1 MQSLISI
8 PGPALL
14 SIEGA
19 VGIVFI
25 LTLMLVI
32 AGAMA
37 AILSRALVRS
47 VAGLAVCFTG
57 VAGLYYFLLSPFLAM
72 MQMLIYVG
80 AVSILIVF
88 GIMMVTQTGKDTPVR
103 RRRAALA
110 GPFGFS
116 VGVLLFAAF
125 TLFALKTDWY
135 QFSRSNQGGTRELG
149 LALLSEY
156 VLAFEV
162 ISVVL
167 LLSIIGALVLA
178 QRVRG

>member
-8 PGPALL
+8 PAPALL

-178 QRVRG
+178 QRGRG

>member
-116 VGVLLFAAF
+116 VGVLLIAAY
-125 TLFALKTDWY
+125 TLVALETDGY
-135 QFSRSNQGGTRELG
+135 QFARSNEGRTRELRI
-149 LALLSEY
+149 ALHS
-156 VLAFEV
+156 
-162 ISVVL
+162 
-167 LLSIIGALVLA
+167 
-178 QRVRG
+178 

>member
-8 PGPALL
+8 PAPALL

-103 RRRAALA
+103 RRRATLA
-110 GPFGFS
+110 GPCGFS
-116 VGVLLFAAF
+116 VGMLLFAAF

-178 QRVRG
+178 QRGRG

>member
-8 PGPALL
+8 PAPALL

-103 RRRAALA
+103 RRRATLA
-110 GPFGFS
+110 GPVGFS
-116 VGVLLFAAF
+116 VGMLLFAAF

-178 QRVRG
+178 QRGRG

>member
-37 AILSRALVRS
+37 AILSRALDRS
-47 VAGLAVCFTG
+47 VAGLAVCFTA

-178 QRVRG
+178 QRGRG